1 MKHPVTHSIIFFDGV
16 CNLCDATVHWVI
28 KHDKKNVF
36 RFASLQSDFAKKT
49 LQDYTTKKP
58 IPDSLVLLENNK
70 IYVKSDAAL
79 RIVKK
84 LSGIYSLLYAFIV
97 LPRFVRDLIYDLV
110 AKNRYK
116 WFGKKENC
124 LIPEA
129 SLMSKFIDY

>member
-36 RFASLQSDFAKKT
+36 RFASLQSDFAKKM
-49 LQDYTTKKP
+49 LQDYTTKKS

-97 LPRFVRDLIYDLV
+97 LPSFVRDLIYDLV

-129 SLMSKFIDY
+129 SLKSKFIDY